1 MVLFDRKNLTILV
14 KASRNHKFRI
24 FSTQLLQAQR
34 PRRIA
39 PITLKLIM
47 KLKFIDNSLGTLIFF
62 LILNS

>member
-14 KASRNHKFRI
+14 KARRNHKFRI
-24 FSTQLLQAQR
+24 FSTQPLQAQR
-34 PRRIA
+34 PGRIA
-39 PITLKLIM
+39 PITLKLII